1 MTRKD
6 NLLSLQNPILK
17 IFISIILIII
27 SSVID
32 FDKFLLIFS
41 FTFLYL
47 IPSPVIY
54 FIWLKTLVKII
65 PFFISLFIF
74 GIIFQISFPDQ
85 CFLSARIIYLLL
97 ISVYLIE
104 TSSIDSFISWKANFN
119 SGFWLKFKFLFAATI
134 HFIPMLTNKFIV
146 NKKIKKNIIDIIVTS
161 MEDCFKEIHE
171 VEAAIMDKLRIN
183 NNSRKI
189 SLWANI
195 YLSLLVIVPIFI
207 IFINFN

>member
-17 IFISIILIII
+17 IIISIILIII

-32 FDKFLLIFS
+32 LDKFLLIF
-41 FTFLYL
+41 FLTFLYL
-47 IPSPVIY
+47 IPSPIIY
-54 FIWLKTLVKII
+54 FIWLKTLVKIF

-74 GIIFQISFPDQ
+74 GIIFRISFPDQ
-85 CFLSARIIYLLL
+85 CFLSARIIYFLL

-119 SGFWLKFKFLFAATI
+119 SGFWLKFKFLLAATI
-134 HFIPMLTNKFIV
+134 HFIPMLTNKFKV
-146 NKKIKKNIIDIIVTS
+146 NRKLKKNIIDIIVTS

-171 VEAAIMDKLRIN
+171 VEAAIMDRLRI

-189 SLWANI
+189 SPWANI
-195 YLSLLVIVPIFI
+195 YLSLLVIIPILI
-207 IFINFN
+207 IFINF

>member
-17 IFISIILIII
+17 IIISIILIII

-32 FDKFLLIFS
+32 LDKFLLIF
-41 FTFLYL
+41 FLTFLYL
-47 IPSPVIY
+47 IPSPIIY

-74 GIIFQISFPDQ
+74 GIIFRISFPDQ
-85 CFLSARIIYLLL
+85 CFLSARIIYFLL

-119 SGFWLKFKFLFAATI
+119 SGFWLKFKFLLAATI
-134 HFIPMLTNKFIV
+134 HFIPMLTNKFKV
-146 NKKIKKNIIDIIVTS
+146 NRKLKKNIIDIIVTS

-171 VEAAIMDKLRIN
+171 VEAAIMDRLRI

-189 SLWANI
+189 SPWANI
-195 YLSLLVIVPIFI
+195 YLSLLVIIPILI
-207 IFINFN
+207 IFINF